1 MKKNAA
7 SEVKNIKPQG
17 ISRKVNFPE
26 THYGDIIKGIDG
38 DMTDV
43 VQHMK
48 THGSNIRKAANANR
62 DKRSANRNKR
72 SSDVG
77 PVKMQNKIKRLPDTV
92 VKVQA
97 DAKKA
102 KNEVS
107 KIKPQGIKTRDVRN
121 MNQSYMA
128 VAVEDGDADYFRK
141 EAKIASN
148 AAKKGP
154 ARKSMLSPAKTVKL
168 AVKKARVK
176 NAESRVANLKKKKK

>member
-1 MKKNAA
+1 MKKPINP
-7 SEVKNIKPQG
+7 KK
-17 ISRKVNFPE
+17 
-26 THYGDIIKGIDG
+26 
-38 DMTDV
+38 
-43 VQHMK
+43 K
-48 THGSNIRKAANANR
+48 TMS
-62 DKRSANRNKR
+62 
-72 SSDVG
+72 
-77 PVKMQNKIKRLPDTV
+77 
-92 VKVQA
+92 
-97 DAKKA
+97 
-102 KNEVS
+102 EVS

-176 NAESRVANLKKKKK
+176 NAESRVAKSKARVVKAENKLSKIKSKK